1 MNILDV
7 SLTRPRGGARII
19 GAMQRVFQVLA
30 LCLSIGLLAFLACR
44 AQRSQPAATGNS
56 GGEVVAPGDA
66 AAPPIDAAPAPE
78 VYFPA
83 SKSGG
88 MFLEHQQA
96 PR

>member
-1 MNILDV
+1 MN
-7 SLTRPRGGARII
+7 
-19 GAMQRVFQVLA
+19 RVFQLLA
-30 LCLSIGLLAFLACR
+30 LCLSVGLLGFLACR
-44 AQRSQPAATGNS
+44 AQRSTSAPPANTTPAEPAA
-56 GGEVVAPGDA
+56 VAPD
-66 AAPPIDAAPAPE
+66 AAPPVDAAPAPE